1 MKAGHQVTVI
11 TSSTTGTPSTEKTG
25 GLNIYRLRSVKYPKL
40 KILHNADLYYSL
52 FFENFA
58 SIVRILR
65 RRRVDVVQVYGQF
78 FDLTFLAIFA
88 AKMLR
93 LPIVLTIGTRMEHFS
108 VVLYDTL
115 LRLIDKTLVKHIVA
129 RRVDRII
136 AMDKL
141 MRDYIKDRYN
151 LSSSV
156 VRFIPAGVDV
166 ERFQRVSGNR
176 VRSLYGLSLRD
187 PIILSLGTVSSLRT
201 ANGLLK
207 ALPRVLRQFASVR
220 LLFVGALYDKG
231 PLELV
236 KKLRLD
242 NSVIFCGRIDYQMI
256 PSYVGAS
263 DVEGHD
269 LDTGLG
275 IGLASLEAMAA
286 GRAVLSSGRRQ
297 LHGA

>member
-1 MKAGHQVTVI
+1 
-11 TSSTTGTPSTEKTG
+11 
-25 GLNIYRLRSVKYPKL
+25 
-40 KILHNADLYYSL
+40 
-52 FFENFA
+52 
-58 SIVRILR
+58 
-65 RRRVDVVQVYGQF
+65 
-78 FDLTFLAIFA
+78 
-88 AKMLR
+88 
-93 LPIVLTIGTRMEHFS
+93 
-108 VVLYDTL
+108 
-115 LRLIDKTLVKHIVA
+115 A

-286 GRAVLSSGRRQ
+286 GRAVLSSAGEDNFMELRLKNWESIALVEPGNVRGISNALVKLLSDRKLRERIGRNAKAYVRNNFSLEVVCQ
-297 LHGA
+297 KYESVYRDLIK